1 MAIEDQAV
9 GSAAARLLESVRADH
24 AEHADASI
32 RTVGFLVAV
41 EYEDPETGEQ
51 RTRTH
56 YRFEHGPDFEQCP
69 AYIALGLTTQVAN
82 HMGQ

>member
-1 MAIEDQAV
+1 MAIDDQAV
-9 GSAAARLLESVRADH
+9 SLAASRLLESVRADH
-24 AEHADASI
+24 AEHAEAAI
-32 RTVGFLVAV
+32 RTVGILVAV
-41 EYEDPETGEQ
+41 EYEDPETREH

-56 YRFEHGPDFEQCP
+56 YRFEHGPDFEECP

>member
-9 GSAAARLLESVRADH
+9 GAAAARLLESVRADH
-24 AEHADASI
+24 AEHPDATI

-41 EYEDPETGEQ
+41 EYEEDGEH

-82 HMGQ
+82 HMAQ